1 MIRLNYNL
9 MNLDTVLMVSLSHL
23 SQPEEQKLDG
33 SKKYDEVA
41 VKVAKIRGYEELI
54 LDVGSSSL
62 HRNSAIQQRT
72 RPY

>member
-1 MIRLNYNL
+1 MITLKYNL

-23 SQPEEQKLDG
+23 SQPEGQKLGG
-33 SKKYDEVA
+33 SKENDEVA

-54 LDVGSSSL
+54 IDVGNSSL
-62 HRNSAIQQRT
+62 HRNSGIQQRT